1 MSSQT
6 KVVEE
11 GLLATALPYRAVGAG
26 QTLLYFPPFAPYHE
40 LTTGFSRTIELNIL
54 RRFAAGGFRVYQVN
68 RRPGLATGTTM
79 HDLAADYARA
89 IEQHFSQP
97 VDILGFSTGGAIA
110 LNFAAEY
117 PHLLRRLVLA
127 SAAHRLSP
135 VAWNAS
141 KQAAERAEARDRRG
155 FQMAMAPAAALSKP
169 AQMAAAAFGWL
180 LAPLT
185 LKRDWNPSDAV
196 ITLRAD
202 MSIDVDSRL
211 STISTPTLIV
221 CGDSDPSYPL
231 AITAELTQKLPNA
244 RRIVYPRTGH
254 GVVLHK
260 RFVTDLVE
268 FLTPDPTKGTAD
280 DAD

>member
-1 MSSQT
+1 MSSQSEG
-6 KVVEE
+6 VEE
-11 GLLATALPYRAVGAG
+11 GLLAGTLPYRAVGSG

-40 LTTGFSRTIELNIL
+40 LTTGFSGTIELNIL
-54 RRFAAGGFRVYQVN
+54 RRFATGGFRVYQVN
-68 RRPGLATGTTM
+68 RRPGLASGTTM
-79 HDLAADYARA
+79 RDLAADYARA
-89 IEQHFSQP
+89 LEQHFDQP
-97 VDILGFSTGGAIA
+97 VDIVGFSTGGAIA

-141 KQAAERAEARDRRG
+141 EKAAERAEARDRRG

-169 AQMAAAAFGWL
+169 AQIAAAAFGWL

-185 LKRDWNPSDAV
+185 LRRDWNPSDAV

-202 MSIDVDSRL
+202 MTIDVDSRL
-211 STISTPTLIV
+211 STVSTPTLIV
-221 CGDSDPSYPL
+221 CGDSDPSYPPE
-231 AITAELTQKLPNA
+231 ITAKLAQKLPNA
-244 RRIVYPRTGH
+244 RRIVYPGTGH

-260 RFVTDLVE
+260 RFVPDLVE
-268 FLTPDPTKGTAD
+268 FLTPDVKKM
-280 DAD
+280 

>member
-1 MSSQT
+1 MSSQSEA
-6 KVVEE
+6 VEE
-11 GLLATALPYRAVGAG
+11 GLLVGTLPYRALGTG

-40 LTTGFSRTIELNIL
+40 LATGFSRTIELNIL
-54 RRFAAGGFRVYQVN
+54 RRFAAGGFRVYQLN
-68 RRPGLATGTTM
+68 RRPGLTPGATLS
-79 HDLAADYARA
+79 DLAAAYAQA
-89 IEQHFSQP
+89 IEQHFEQP
-97 VDILGFSTGGAIA
+97 VDILGFSTGGTIA
-110 LNFAAEY
+110 LNFAAEH
-117 PHLLRRLVLA
+117 PQLLRRLVLA

-141 KQAAERAEARDRRG
+141 EKAAERAEAHDRRG

-185 LKRDWNPSDAV
+185 LKRDWDPSDAV

-211 STISTPTLIV
+211 STTSTPTLII

-231 AITAELTQKLPNA
+231 EITAELGQKLPNA

-260 RFVTDLVE
+260 RFVADLVD
-268 FLTPDPTKGTAD
+268 FLTPDLKKA
-280 DAD
+280 

>member
-1 MSSQT
+1 MGTSLA
-6 KVVEE
+6 VEE
-11 GLLATALPYRAVGAG
+11 GVLAGTLPYRAVGAG
-26 QTLLYFPPFAPYHE
+26 QTLIYFPPFAPYHE
-40 LTTGFSRTIELNIL
+40 LATGFSRTIELNIL
-54 RRFAAGGFRVYQVN
+54 RRFAAGGFRLYQLN
-68 RRPGLATGTTM
+68 RRPGLAPGATLS
-79 HDLAADYARA
+79 DLAADYAKA
-89 IEQHFSQP
+89 IDQHFDQP
-97 VDILGFSTGGAIA
+97 VDILGFSTGGTIA

-141 KQAAERAEARDRRG
+141 KQAADRAEARDRRG

-169 AQMAAAAFGWL
+169 AQIAAAFFGWL
-180 LAPLT
+180 LAPIT

-202 MSIDVDSRL
+202 MRIDVDSHL
-211 STISTPTLIV
+211 STIRTPMLIV

-231 AITAELTQKLPNA
+231 EITAELAQKLPNA
-244 RRIVYPRTGH
+244 HRIVYPHTGH

-260 RFVTDLVE
+260 RFVADLVE
-268 FLTPDPTKGTAD
+268 FLTPDLREA
-280 DAD
+280 